1 MDDEEG
7 YGDARNAVRREPF
20 GGKPRVWHEAQAAAG
35 QGGVECIEFGFDQT
49 VPETESEFAE
59 TKLQEVGIVQTGPA
73 VSVGDD
79 AYLAA
84 IRRRR

>member
-7 YGDARNAVRREPF
+7 YRDARNAVRREPF
-20 GGKPRVWHEAQAAAG
+20 GGKPCVWHETQAAAC
-35 QGGVECIEFGFDQT
+35 QGGVEGIEFGLDQT
-49 VPETESEFAE
+49 VSETESEVAE
-59 TKLQEVGIVQTGPA
+59 TKPQEVGIVQTGPA

-84 IRRRR
+84 IRQR